1 MTVYVIIEV
10 EVKDPDLY
18 AEYVD
23 QVPAVIA
30 RYGGRYL
37 VRGGKVT
44 PLSPAW
50 QPERLIVIEFDRA
63 EQMRRCFSSAEYA
76 ALAPLRE
83 GSTVSRAV
91 IVEGLAVPEGGEALG
106 R

>member
-1 MTVYVIIEV
+1 MTVYMIIEV

-44 PLSPAW
+44 PLSPA
-50 QPERLIVIEFDRA
+50 
-63 EQMRRCFSSAEYA
+63 
-76 ALAPLRE
+76 
-83 GSTVSRAV
+83 
-91 IVEGLAVPEGGEALG
+91 
-106 R
+106 